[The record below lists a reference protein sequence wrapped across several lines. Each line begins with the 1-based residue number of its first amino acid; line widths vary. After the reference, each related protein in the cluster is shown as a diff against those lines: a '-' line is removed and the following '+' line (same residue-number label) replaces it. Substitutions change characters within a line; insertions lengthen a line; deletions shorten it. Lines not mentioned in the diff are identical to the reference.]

1 MVKQK
6 QYQIKPTSE
15 LILVRVVHT
24 LGMALFAVSS
34 TLYFKSLGMSN
45 AAIGL
50 TTSIGLGLNLVYA
63 LLLPKILRTKNI
75 IMVLR
80 TSIAFISAMLFL
92 FGFTAA
98 PFQAI
103 GVFIAFQIGLV
114 TFKSAYGLLFHQ
126 EALSE
131 DDYKKDRS
139 LLGSLL
145 CFSWTVGPLLATLLI
160 EAFSFRTLFLFGAVL
175 SLLSAIPLFVQ
186 KIPVHK
192 KRVEKD
198 LPRMLHALQMLLKNT
213 KLRSTYLVAS
223 STDMWWTYIMVFM
236 TLFLKDAGYSDHR
249 IGLFLTL
256 TQLPLFLLE
265 FAAYKV
271 VERYRYKMPYRVAY
285 AWLILALITTAVFGI
300 GHIVSIIMLIA
311 GSLSLAFIEPTE
323 DMLFFDTVQKSEQS
337 NLIPVFTTSNAFSG
351 LVVRLV
357 IGSTLVYFSPTT
369 SIYVMIGVIL
379 FLITQTR
386 HLKK

>member
-1 MVKQK
+1 MIKQK
-6 QYQIKPTSE
+6 QYQMKPTSE

-24 LGMALFAVSS
+24 LGMAFFAVSS

-50 TTSIGLGLNLVYA
+50 TTSIGLGLNLAYA
-63 LLLPKILRTKNI
+63 LLLPKLLRTKNI
-75 IMVLR
+75 VTLLR
-80 TSIAFISAMLFL
+80 SSIAFIAAMLIL
-92 FGFTAA
+92 FAFTTA

-103 GVFIAFQIGLV
+103 IVFILLQFGII
-114 TFKSAYGLLFHQ
+114 TFKSVYGLLFHQ
-126 EALSE
+126 EATSE
-131 DDYKKDRS
+131 EEYKKELS
-139 LLGSLL
+139 LLGSLQ
-145 CFSWTVGPLLATLLI
+145 CFLWTVGPLLATLLI
-160 EAFSFRTLFLFGAVL
+160 EAFSFRALFLFSATL
-175 SLLSAIPLFVQ
+175 SLLSAVPLFVQ

-192 KRVEKD
+192 KRIQKN
-198 LPRMLHALQMLLKNT
+198 LPHMLHALQMLFKNT
-213 KLRSTYLVAS
+213 KLRSTYLIAS

-300 GHIVSIIMLIA
+300 GHVVSIIMLIA
-311 GSLSLAFIEPTE
+311 GSLSLAFIEPTQE
-323 DMLFFDTVQKSEQS
+323 MLFFDTVKKSEQS

-357 IGSTLVYFSPTT
+357 IGSTLLYFSQTT
-369 SIYVMIGVIL
+369 SLFVMMGIIL

>member
-80 TSIAFISAMLFL
+80 TSIAL

>member
-160 EAFSFRTLFLFGAVL
+160 EAFSFRTLFL
-175 SLLSAIPLFVQ
+175 S
-186 KIPVHK
+186 
-192 KRVEKD
+192 
-198 LPRMLHALQMLLKNT
+198 
-213 KLRSTYLVAS
+213 
-223 STDMWWTYIMVFM
+223 
-236 TLFLKDAGYSDHR
+236 LFLFKKY
-249 IGLFLTL
+249 LFI
-256 TQLPLFLLE
+256 
-265 FAAYKV
+265 KNV
-271 VERYRYKMPYRVAY
+271 
-285 AWLILALITTAVFGI
+285 
-300 GHIVSIIMLIA
+300 
-311 GSLSLAFIEPTE
+311 
-323 DMLFFDTVQKSEQS
+323 
-337 NLIPVFTTSNAFSG
+337 
-351 LVVRLV
+351 
-357 IGSTLVYFSPTT
+357 
-369 SIYVMIGVIL
+369 
-379 FLITQTR
+379 
-386 HLKK
+386 